1 MNFDSVSGE
10 MLKGSLTSYGVET
23 IVGYEDAMTQFDAQ
37 TNRWTATENNSNNSW
52 NCNFNNGNFNNN
64 NKYNS
69 MRVRPVVAYDIPN
82 DFLSLVFAAFED
94 CCKNKRTSKACIDY
108 CEIAAYDL
116 PALAYELYTG
126 TYQPGISTCFLVKY
140 PKYREVF
147 AACFRDRIVH
157 HFLYLLL
164 NPLFEARFEAQGN
177 VSFNCRKGYGTLAAQ
192 QAAYDAIRH
201 ATNNYR
207 VKAWVY
213 RGDLV
218 SFFMS
223 IDKRILWAKLEP
235 FIRETYKGKYMRI
248 VLNITRIVVFHCPE
262 KLCVFNT
269 DTAEWAKHVESHKSL
284 FGNDDYH
291 GMPIGNLTTQVFAN
305 FLLSF
310 FDAYVIT
317 WMRSHGLAVYYVRFV
332 DDFVI
337 VCLDKAVLKQ
347 MIKDLRGYLQ
357 IELHIQLHADK
368 FHFQL
373 ASHGLLFVGAY
384 LKNYRIYLSNRTLAR
399 FQERVHGFK
408 TMLETKQVVTYADIC
423 RIEQVLNSYL
433 GFCKIKRT
441 YARRKQLLMTFD
453 HTFYQYFYIDGHYER
468 VKIKSKAKPQYLA
481 A

>member
-37 TNRWTATENNSNNSW
+37 TNRWAATENNANNSW

-64 NKYNS
+64 NKNNS
-69 MRVRPVVAYDIPN
+69 MRVRPVVAYDIPE

-108 CEIAAYDL
+108 CEIASQDL
-116 PALAYELYTG
+116 PLLAYELYTG

-164 NPLFEARFEAQGN
+164 NPLFEARFVAQGN

-223 IDKRILWAKLEP
+223 IDKRILWAKLES
-235 FIRETYKGKYMRI
+235 FIRETYKGKYMSI

-310 FDAYVIT
+310 FDAYVIA
-317 WMRSHGLAVYYVRFV
+317 WMRSHGLTVYYVRFV

-337 VCLDKAVLKQ
+337 VC
-347 MIKDLRGYLQ
+347 
-357 IELHIQLHADK
+357 
-368 FHFQL
+368 
-373 ASHGLLFVGAY
+373 
-384 LKNYRIYLSNRTLAR
+384 
-399 FQERVHGFK
+399 
-408 TMLETKQVVTYADIC
+408 
-423 RIEQVLNSYL
+423 
-433 GFCKIKRT
+433 
-441 YARRKQLLMTFD
+441 
-453 HTFYQYFYIDGHYER
+453 
-468 VKIKSKAKPQYLA
+468 
-481 A
+481 